1 MAIFH
6 CYVSSPEGKDYKLI
20 FQFQNGTDV
29 ASKSSNWGSGPL
41 MAATIWGT
49 CGLCYGRIA
58 ARLRQCKRYSWK
70 HNYWAVRSPNNAGLT
85 TQVAAKMRCYIE
97 WCYTV
102 THVWVKGWILW
113 LCGLEASQLDYFLEI
128 YLSCLPV
135 CFFEST
141 VRRWCRFRLQTKLHA
156 SILSL
161 FGLITPFLHL
171 LAPFFSLQI
180 LPKLH

>member
-1 MAIFH
+1 MVLMWHQTGAADH
-6 CYVSSPEGKDYKLI
+6 SWRQLYEVHGACATADQLI
-20 FQFQNGTDV
+20 TRG
-29 ASKSSNWGSGPL
+29 
-41 MAATIWGT
+41 
-49 CGLCYGRIA
+49 IA
-58 ARLRQCKRYSWK
+58 ARLRQCKHYSWK

-141 VRRWCRFRLQTKLHA
+141 VRRWCRFLLQTKLHA

-171 LAPFFSLQI
+171 LAPLFLLQI